1 MSWRKNK
8 IVFSTVQ
15 SSNAHDKD
23 LRRYTRIQKRQEA
36 LGTRLHD
43 KAHDKAFCFLEIL
56 AKYTIFL
63 VIGKYDFMLSY
74 FLFVSKLLVIL
85 LI

>member
-1 MSWRKNK
+1 MLYSYCIFLTNSKERSNTNNK
-8 IVFSTVQ
+8 
-15 SSNAHDKD
+15 
-23 LRRYTRIQKRQEA
+23 
-36 LGTRLHD
+36 G
-43 KAHDKAFCFLEIL
+43 AHDKAFCFLEIL

-85 LI
+85 LIWQIKIKI